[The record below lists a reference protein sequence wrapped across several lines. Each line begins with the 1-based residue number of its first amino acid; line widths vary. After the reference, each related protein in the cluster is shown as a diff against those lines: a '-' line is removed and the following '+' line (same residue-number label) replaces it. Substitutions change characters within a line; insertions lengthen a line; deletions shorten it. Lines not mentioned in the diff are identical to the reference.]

1 MLMMTLST
9 DYEKEKVTREYL
21 EIMKIKREKYAEDTK
36 DRMERGRNVKKAGE
50 AYNMSDVLTSSHNA
64 R

>member
-1 MLMMTLST
+1 MTLST